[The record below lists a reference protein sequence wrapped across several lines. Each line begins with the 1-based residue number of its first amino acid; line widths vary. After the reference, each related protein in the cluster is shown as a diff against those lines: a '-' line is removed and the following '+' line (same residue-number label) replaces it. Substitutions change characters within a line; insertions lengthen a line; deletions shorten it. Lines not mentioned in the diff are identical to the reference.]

1 MKASLLSVK
10 GRHFDGHNNSAFNQP
25 LQGHQYQSNSS
36 NSNNNSLLN
45 DKKDNINSERRKSLE
60 PNDIIT
66 NDSSN
71 SHNIIQ
77 TTNDTTTTNTNT
89 TIINKKKF
97 IDNNPNDKYWMTPS
111 QSTGI
116 DDIVVIHVCDENR
129 HISKDFCCKR
139 DVLVKSMKYFENFL
153 AENENGYDDID
164 ISVHCDVEIFEWLMT
179 YIHTPDNPPH
189 LEKSIVV
196 SILISSEFLQ
206 MDQLVDHCLQHISEN
221 LNDIT
226 KLPIDL
232 SCISEKLVNKLAAMT
247 SPKILSVTKDRKD
260 KILNKLYKRRVE
272 LDFSRKSNVRSG
284 MNMKTIASSLTCC
297 KYCGTVYLENYVASL
312 TCPNSPPSIEFRGR
326 LSRKHAAI
334 PAWSLTSYL
343 KALHAGGMTW
353 EYIYWHV
360 WSACVVFSF
369 SNNIISARETDRYNI
384 ESDGL
389 CIIKSQKSKE
399 ENSINK
405 SPKGTIDPTTIF
417 DLSAE
422 DESRVQYHKLFVSKY
437 VDTSGLYLHIT
448 PTLNPNRP
456 LDVLSQEIFEL
467 ISSQMKY
474 ISAVQ
479 HNDLISSTFNNAMA
493 SVRVNEDPMAFEYS
507 EILWAEIDSNFTNTD
522 TEESRGR
529 SRSPGR
535 SGKEPRKQTLSLP
548 GKVGANSNE
557 GTLVD
562 AEQGESNVPTGERR
576 SRSSSTGKRRKN
588 SLTSRRIKRSE
599 DSIDRNL
606 EFKNAMILKSLPPDI
621 LKLSINKGPIKDYW
635 LITQPVQT
643 HPMTEIDTISMIQET
658 SLSDGK
664 KIEWE
669 LDVLREYD
677 EKRMERFESFLVSKR
692 NTSVDFQLKPKISAK
707 YPSISPRYIKIMNS
721 KWNTNNYYKDRG
733 RQPRI

>member
-1 MKASLLSVK
+1 MKTSLLSVK
-10 GRHFDGHNNSAFNQP
+10 GRHFDGHSNGSAFSQ
-25 LQGHQYQSNSS
+25 QYQIS
-36 NSNNNSLLN
+36 
-45 DKKDNINSERRKSLE
+45 DKKDTNSERRKSIE
-60 PNDIIT
+60 PANDIALTTT
-66 NDSSN
+66 NDNN
-71 SHNIIQ
+71 SITQ
-77 TTNDTTTTNTNT
+77 TTNE
-89 TIINKKKF
+89 TIPIKKKY
-97 IDNNPNDKYWMTPS
+97 DNITNDKYWMTPQ

-116 DDIVVIHVCDENR
+116 DDVVVIHVCDENR

-164 ISVHCDVEIFEWLMT
+164 ISVHCDVEIFEWLMN
-179 YIHTPDNPPH
+179 YIHTPDNPPQ
-189 LEKSIVV
+189 LEKSILV

-247 SPKILSVTKDRKD
+247 SPKTLSATKDRKD

-272 LDFSRKSNVRSG
+272 LDFSRKSNVRG
-284 MNMKTIASSLTCC
+284 GVNMKTIASSLTCC

-360 WSACVVFSF
+360 WSACVVFSV
-369 SNNIISARETDRYNI
+369 SNTIISARETDRYNI

-389 CIIKSQKSKE
+389 CMIKSQIPKDES
-399 ENSINK
+399 SPTNK
-405 SPKGTIDPTTIF
+405 SSKDPTAIF

-422 DESRVQYHKLFVSKY
+422 DESRVQYSKLFVTKF
-437 VDTSGLYLHIT
+437 VDSSPLYSHIT

-456 LDVLSQEIFEL
+456 LEVLSQEIFEL
-467 ISSQMKY
+467 IGSQMKY
-474 ISAVQ
+474 IAAVQ
-479 HNDLISSTFNNAMA
+479 HADLIKNTFKNAMA
-493 SVRVNEDPMAFEYS
+493 SVRVSEDPMAFDYGD
-507 EILWAEIDSNFTNTD
+507 ILWAEIDSNFANAD
-522 TEESRGR
+522 AEESRGR

-548 GKVGANSNE
+548 GKVGNPNE
-557 GTLVD
+557 GTGVD
-562 AEQGESNVPTGERR
+562 AEQVDTNVPTGERR

-588 SLTSRRIKRSE
+588 SLTSRRIKRE
-599 DSIDRNL
+599 DNSIDRNL
-606 EFKNAMILKSLPPDI
+606 DLRNTLMLKSLPTDI
-621 LKLSINKGPIKDYW
+621 LKLNINKGPIKDYW
-635 LITQPVQT
+635 LITQPIQT
-643 HPMTEIDTISMIQET
+643 HPMAEIDTINMIQET
-658 SLSDGK
+658 NLSDGK

-692 NTSVDFQLKPKISAK
+692 NSNVDYQLKPRISQK
-707 YPSISPRYIKIMNS
+707 YPSITPRYIKVITN
-721 KWNTNNYYKDRG
+721 KFNTSNYYKDRG
-733 RQPRI
+733 RQPRL